1 MRAVDLATRDGKED
15 AGLAVDLKSHVARG
29 RKGGMARAKSLS
41 TERKHEIAKVAARA
55 RWDSKNNQPTSYPS
69 ARASG
74 DRSLRY

>member
-1 MRAVDLATRDGKED
+1 MRAVDLATRDGEED

-55 RWDSKNNQPTSYPS
+55 RWDSKTNQPTS
-69 ARASG
+69 
-74 DRSLRY
+74 